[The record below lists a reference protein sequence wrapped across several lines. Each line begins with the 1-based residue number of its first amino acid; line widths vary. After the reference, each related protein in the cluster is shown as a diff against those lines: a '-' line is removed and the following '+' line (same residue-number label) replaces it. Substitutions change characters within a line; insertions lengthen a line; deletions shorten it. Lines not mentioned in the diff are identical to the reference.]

1 MRLYLLHLGLMQ
13 PGDVPV
19 PGYLIQTPDGIN
31 ILIDTGWPRS
41 FVEDPRNPPGLVV
54 EIRPEDTVVARLAA
68 IGLQP
73 SDIDYLI
80 CTHLDDDHSG
90 NHDLFTSAECVV
102 QRQQYEL
109 AKGEHPRFAAN
120 RAAWDHTSLHY
131 RLIEGDIELVPDVE
145 LLETS
150 GHVPGHQS
158 VMVRLPQTGTV
169 LLAADAV
176 MHHSMADGATQLVDN
191 VAAIVAEDQEA
202 EILLTLNFPAVGR
215 RLLRDGN
222 QRCTTCIQVAK
233 SVFEGSKIKVAIRAS
248 DPLIEGHHQRVVRE
262 KVPG

>member
-1 MRLYLLHLGLMQ
+1 MRLYLFHLGLML

-31 ILIDTGWPRS
+31 ILIDTGWPRP
-41 FVEDPRNPPGLVV
+41 FIEDPRNPPGLVV

-102 QRQQYEL
+102 QRQHYEL
-109 AKGEHPRFAAN
+109 AKGGHPRFAAN
-120 RAAWDHTSLHY
+120 RAAWDHPSLHY

-176 MHHSMADGATQLVDN
+176 MHRSMADAATRQMFITDMDD
-191 VAAIVAEDQEA
+191 E
-202 EILLTLNFPAVGR
+202 P
-215 RLLRDGN
+215 
-222 QRCTTCIQVAK
+222 
-233 SVFEGSKIKVAIRAS
+233 AIRRSTQKISDIAERECAACVVYGHDAEQWAS
-248 DPLIEGHHQRVVRE
+248 LRHSPAFYG
-262 KVPG
+262 